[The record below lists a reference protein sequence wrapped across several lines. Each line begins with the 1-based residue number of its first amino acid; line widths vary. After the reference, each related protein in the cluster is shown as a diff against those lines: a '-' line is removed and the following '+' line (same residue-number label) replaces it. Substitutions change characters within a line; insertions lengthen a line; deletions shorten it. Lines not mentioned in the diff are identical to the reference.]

1 MALEKKLGG
10 VNAAYGQAYTPRKEG
25 LNGSPRRAQF
35 RNLVQRLPKEYQ
47 PLLQELLDNIVF
59 KDELPPCFSV
69 ILTASER
76 IEATK
81 VGDTATFLIQE
92 GTLAIDASERN
103 ILTWN
108 IPPSGGGGG

>member
-1 MALEKKLGG
+1 MVTETKLGG

-35 RNLVQRLPKEYQ
+35 RNLVQKLPKEYQ
-47 PLLQELLDNIVF
+47 QLVQELLDNIVF

-69 ILTASER
+69 INTATEQA
-76 IEATK
+76 IATK
-81 VGDTATFLIQE
+81 VGDTATFLIQV
-92 GTLAIDASERN
+92 GTLAIDVSERN

-108 IPPSGGGGG
+108 IPPSGGGG